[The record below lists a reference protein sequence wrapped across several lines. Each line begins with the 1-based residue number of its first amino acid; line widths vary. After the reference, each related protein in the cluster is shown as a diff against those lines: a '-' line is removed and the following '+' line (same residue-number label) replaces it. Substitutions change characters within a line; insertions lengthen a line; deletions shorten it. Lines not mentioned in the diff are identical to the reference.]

1 VYGETLVAERAHVR
15 GLGDRRPRHPR
26 VAEERR
32 GLATATARRG
42 GPSRSPAGT
51 ASGGRPPA
59 TIEGEAVLV
68 SSPEVAAPVAVRYGW
83 ADNPPVNLVNGAG
96 LPAVPFRTDDWPG
109 RTAPKNR

>member
-1 VYGETLVAERAHVR
+1 
-15 GLGDRRPRHPR
+15 
-26 VAEERR
+26 
-32 GLATATARRG
+32 
-42 GPSRSPAGT
+42 
-51 ASGGRPPA
+51 
-59 TIEGEAVLV
+59 V